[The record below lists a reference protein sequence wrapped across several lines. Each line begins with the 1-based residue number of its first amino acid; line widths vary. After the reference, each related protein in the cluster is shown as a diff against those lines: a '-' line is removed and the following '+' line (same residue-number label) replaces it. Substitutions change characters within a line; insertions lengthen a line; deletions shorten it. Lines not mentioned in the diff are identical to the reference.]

1 MKKLNYPLWIFGR
14 SDTKLLMKRFASLA
28 RRLFMH
34 LRDERPFI
42 EKRSLIEDVFKAAK
56 NAFGLRKIHKYTTR
70 SVIKTVC
77 LNVLLLGLVISLG
90 FDKKIDIQR
99 LSEW

>member
-1 MKKLNYPLWIFGR
+1 MRKLNYPLWIFGR
-14 SDTKLLMKRFASLA
+14 SDTKLLMDRFASLA

-34 LRDERPFI
+34 LRDETPFI
-42 EKRSLIEDVFKAAK
+42 EKKSLIEDVFKAAK

>member
-1 MKKLNYPLWIFGR
+1 M
-14 SDTKLLMKRFASLA
+14 
-28 RRLFMH
+28 
-34 LRDERPFI
+34 
-42 EKRSLIEDVFKAAK
+42 
-56 NAFGLRKIHKYTTR
+56 R

-77 LNVLLLGLVISLG
+77 LDVLLLGLVISLG

>member
-1 MKKLNYPLWIFGR
+1 MF
-14 SDTKLLMKRFASLA
+14 
-28 RRLFMH
+28 
-34 LRDERPFI
+34 LRDETSFR

-56 NAFGLRKIHKYTTR
+56 NTFGLRKIHKYTTR
-70 SVIKTVC
+70 SVLKTVC